1 MNGVVL
7 ASEGGGVGD
16 VGNEL
21 FRNDRNDHVSIM
33 FRLAFLKLSQ
43 SSNMRS
49 LRFEIPECSETKK
62 NAIRQLQRSKM
73 KVAST
78 SDT

>member
-1 MNGVVL
+1 
-7 ASEGGGVGD
+7 
-16 VGNEL
+16 
-21 FRNDRNDHVSIM
+21 M
-33 FRLAFLKLSQ
+33 FRVAYLKLSQ

-78 SDT
+78 NDT